1 MPTSSKELDF
11 NKEIS
16 DEILDKLLYLHQVSS
31 ASGFTGQKKFENSIK
46 EKLSIYASTRLK
58 KMDVEIDLIKQI
70 WAYRSVESK
79 EEKEFIKK
87 INDGI
92 NFLNTFNY

>member
-1 MPTSSKELDF
+1 
-11 NKEIS
+11 
-16 DEILDKLLYLHQVSS
+16 
-31 ASGFTGQKKFENSIK
+31 
-46 EKLSIYASTRLK
+46 
-58 KMDVEIDLIKQI
+58 MDVEIDLIKQI